1 MRLTFYLNHYNTN
14 KDTVMDEQNNI
25 DKTRE
30 EAEEKLVNDAFQHLL
45 DSYIKKIVVP

>member
-1 MRLTFYLNHYNTN
+1 
-14 KDTVMDEQNNI
+14 MDEQNNI

-45 DSYIKKIVVP
+45 DSYLSTRHRKKVDLRVSAAFLANRT